1 MTKLIAII
9 FSILIAI
16 LPLNF
21 RCEKGYVSYLK
32 YNEQY
37 DSFDCGVTTDDGQ
50 EWFLEDQIL
59 PRFDDVLVIFD
70 TKGTKELEDDEIKTV
85 ISFSS
90 TDSKYRLANLE
101 KAISKEG

>member
-1 MTKLIAII
+1 MTKLITII
-9 FSILIAI
+9 FSILVAI

-21 RCEKGYVSYLK
+21 HCEKGYVSCLRYD
-32 YNEQY
+32 EQS
-37 DSFDCGVTTDDGQ
+37 DSFNSVITTDDGQ

-101 KAISKEG
+101 KAIAKEG